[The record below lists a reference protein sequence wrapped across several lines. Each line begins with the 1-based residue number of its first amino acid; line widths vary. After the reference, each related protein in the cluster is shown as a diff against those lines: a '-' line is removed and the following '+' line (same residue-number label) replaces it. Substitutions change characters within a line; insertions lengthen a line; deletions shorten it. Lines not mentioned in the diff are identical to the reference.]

1 MGGSPVTLPEGGGP
15 FLPIGRVRE
24 IVAWSGESVNGIQVV
39 YDVEGDAVRGPKRM
53 GDHGLYRQSKL
64 LMDVEGGE
72 VVTEIS
78 VKAGSLVDSLRIK
91 TSKGQDKKWGGDGGD
106 HEQTWR
112 LPTGSSFLGFHGGV
126 GGHLHSLGVTLAERG
141 GDETT
146 GGLAGSS
153 SGKKLLTSVVKANL
167 YTADRVK
174 RACAKFLA
182 FNATAGGGEDGTGPP
197 GNQPPLASE
206 EVVTALETM
215 RKYADNLLASPLDPK
230 VSRIRLGN
238 GFFDRK
244 IGRLPGGGGVV
255 RAMGFELADEG
266 GRMHYVFRREGAGGG
281 LQGLRRARQTL
292 IDVVAALKPSI
303 A

>member
-1 MGGSPVTLPEGGGP
+1 M
-15 FLPIGRVRE
+15 
-24 IVAWSGESVNGIQVV
+24 
-39 YDVEGDAVRGPKRM
+39 
-53 GDHGLYRQSKL
+53 
-64 LMDVEGGE
+64 
-72 VVTEIS
+72 
-78 VKAGSLVDSLRIK
+78 DSLRIR
-91 TSKGQDKKWGGDGGD
+91 TSKGQEKKWGGDGG
-106 HEQTWR
+106 HRQQTWR
-112 LPTGSSFLGFHGGV
+112 VPTGSSFLGFHGGV
-126 GGHLHSLGVTLAERG
+126 GGHLHSLGVTLAEKG
-141 GDETT
+141 GETKT
-146 GGLAGSS
+146 GGEAGSS
-153 SGKKLLTSVVKANL
+153 SGRNLLTSIVKANL

-174 RACAKFLA
+174 RACAQFLA
-182 FNATAGGGEDGTGPP
+182 FNATPAAGDGEDDAGPP
-197 GNQPPLASE
+197 GSPSPASE
-206 EVVTALETM
+206 EVVAALETM

-292 IDVVAALKPSI
+292 IDFVVGLKPSV